1 MICPNCKWGG
11 HHNTIGKTDLAIE
24 FHERCEGDCG
34 CQHKTGPGWFVRRG
48 AKTPLMQTQ
57 SP

>member
-1 MICPNCKWGG
+1 MICSNCAWGG
-11 HHNTIGKTDLAIE
+11 HHNTIGKTDLAKE
-24 FHERCEGDCG
+24 MHDGCEGDCG

-48 AKTPLMQTQ
+48 QKPTPMQTQ

>member
-1 MICPNCKWGG
+1 MICQDCKSAGELNSGG
-11 HHNTIGKTDLAIE
+11 NYGMAASYHKHCK
-24 FHERCEGDCG
+24 GDCG

-48 AKTPLMQTQ
+48 VKTPLMQTQ

>member
-1 MICPNCKWGG
+1 MICDNCKWGG
-11 HHNTIGKTDLAIE
+11 HNNTLGNTGLAKE
-24 FHERCEGDCG
+24 MHENCKGDCG

-48 AKTPLMQTQ
+48 VKPPTMQTQ

>member
-1 MICPNCKWGG
+1 MICNDCKVGATFNEQG
-11 HHNTIGKTDLAIE
+11 SYEKSEELHDL
-24 FHERCEGDCG
+24 CQGDCG

-48 AKTPLMQTQ
+48 QKPTPMQTQ

>member
-1 MICPNCKWGG
+1 MICSECK
-11 HHNTIGKTDLAIE
+11 LAATFNASDE
-24 FHERCEGDCG
+24 EAAEDMHKKCEGDCG

-48 AKTPLMQTQ
+48 VKPPLMQTQ